1 VSNRWAPKSAK
12 DEADEPAVDGARR
25 LHLVLFVAFAALGVL
40 AGFMLFQGLDQNLP
54 VAILEELVDDEF
66 SAGDVL
72 LCGFYMAVLGL
83 AGAELG
89 NAIWLLLCRHRLGLS
104 ADQVRAALA
113 GGPGYSLVLRY
124 LFRL

>member
-1 VSNRWAPKSAK
+1 VSNPWAPKSAK

-25 LHLVLFVAFAALGVL
+25 LHLLLLFAFAVLGVL
-40 AGFMLFQGLDQNLP
+40 AGFVLFQVFDRHVPLL
-54 VAILEELVDDEF
+54 VVEELLDDELG
-66 SAGDVL
+66 AWDVV
-72 LCGFYMAVLGL
+72 LCGFYMALLGL

-89 NAIWLLLCRHRLGLS
+89 SAIWLLLCRHRLGLS

-113 GGPGYSLVLRY
+113 GGFGYSLVLRY